1 MLHTKKTSQLLQR
14 PVIVCFL
21 ALLCTALWGSAFPCI
36 KTGYRLFH
44 IASEDTASQLLFAG
58 VRFFLAGIL
67 VILFGSFLQRKVLL
81 FRKSALPK
89 IGVVSLFQT
98 ILQYVFFYIGLAH
111 TTAVKSSIFGGTG
124 VLFSILFVCL
134 IFRQE
139 KLTFSKLAGCIL
151 GFSGIFLI
159 SFQNFRSLD
168 FVERRGRS
176 FDLQYRQCALPYFPE
191 KVFQDGEFSD
201 AQRISIFIWRSLY
214 FCYRC
219 ACRRTPVI
227 SRLLPCP
234 VDDLHGNDFCGRLYR
249 LGNSAAI

>member
-67 VILFGSFLQRKVLL
+67 VILFGSLLQRKVLL

-89 IGVVSLFQT
+89 IGIVSLFQT

-111 TTAVKSSIFGGTG
+111 TTAVKSSILWRDRCF
-124 VLFSILFVCL
+124 VFDFVCL
-134 IFRQE
+134 SD
-139 KLTFSKLAGCIL
+139 FSAGKAD
-151 GFSGIFLI
+151 FL
-159 SFQNFRSLD
+159 
-168 FVERRGRS
+168 ET
-176 FDLQYRQCALPYFPE
+176 C
-191 KVFQDGEFSD
+191 
-201 AQRISIFIWRSLY
+201 
-214 FCYRC
+214 
-219 ACRRTPVI
+219 
-227 SRLLPCP
+227 
-234 VDDLHGNDFCGRLYR
+234 RLYSGFFR
-249 LGNSAAI
+249 NFSH